1 MRRLTAALAAIICVT
16 LTGCSGD
23 SDNSPS
29 GNTELESFSP
39 PSVTEPITSS
49 EEDGADSLSEELP
62 PEQTEKPVTEES
74 YPVESA
80 TEPPQTEKAPPA
92 DITKQI
98 AAFDNTFLGLPSAD
112 KVYIFSDA
120 YKSAEIDGYLC
131 YAVSCYD
138 EHEGTLYYMC
148 DFYISPDGSR
158 VYRYYEQEERFAI
171 LPEEQMTRL
180 DPTRQSVDEIF
191 SAAETLYSM
200 FHPYRNSYVDGIDH
214 DTATTEINGEEYRPV
229 TGGQINSKAAL
240 LDALDRYF
248 SNEIVTA
255 LMDTNKFIELDGMLY
270 VRIGN
275 ISGPSFDPTVTE
287 IEHELTELTENTCD
301 FTKYVTHQ
309 YEAGETE
316 VKEYVYR
323 AEKQNGVW
331 RFTDFT
337 APWNVYGP
345 LINPYG

>member
-1 MRRLTAALAAIICVT
+1 MRRFTAALAAIICVT

-29 GNTELESFSP
+29 GNTEIDPPAPSP
-39 PSVTEPITSS
+39 SLTEPVYEAES
-49 EEDGADSLSEELP
+49 ADIEQSTAEALP
-62 PEQTEKPVTEES
+62 RAESGEPAAEES
-74 YPVESA
+74 APDVTA
-80 TEPPQTEKAPPA
+80 PAPQTEKAPPP
-92 DITKQI
+92 DVTKQI

-112 KVYIFSDA
+112 KVYIFADA
-120 YKSAEIDGYLC
+120 NKSAEIDGHVC
-131 YAVSCYD
+131 NAVSCYD
-138 EHEGTLYYMC
+138 EYEGTLYYMC

-214 DTATTEINGEEYRPV
+214 DTAPTEINGEEYRPV

-255 LMDTNKFIELDGMLY
+255 LMDTNKFIELDGVLY
-270 VRIGN
+270 VRIGS

-287 IEHELTELTENTCD
+287 IGHELTELTENTCV

-345 LINPYG
+345 LNPYG